1 MLSDQRNSGYIR
13 VYYDYV
19 PDSAAAVINR
29 ASELLRDKRYAEAL
43 TMLLTVEN
51 DERAHNALGVAL
63 YMTGRKEE
71 SLRHFR
77 AAAASG
83 NEDALRNIEQLE

>member
-1 MLSDQRNSGYIR
+1 M
-13 VYYDYV
+13 

-29 ASELLRDKRYAEAL
+29 ASELLREQRYAEAL

-77 AAAASG
+77 VAAALG
-83 NEDALRNIEQLE
+83 NAEAQRNLEQLK